1 MPSPSHSQFFHFMSL
16 IRILYNIKQ
25 RAAQR
30 VGKWKLTLT
39 ESFSFDFT
47 ESFEYLDNKI
57 KELEKICEN
66 ELKEQGFEE

>member
-1 MPSPSHSQFFHFMSL
+1 M
-16 IRILYNIKQ
+16 LYTMKQ

-39 ESFSFDFT
+39 ESSFDFT
-47 ESFEYLDNKI
+47 ESFEYLDKKI

>member
-1 MPSPSHSQFFHFMSL
+1 MTSPRHSQFFHFISL
-16 IRILYNIKQ
+16 IRMLYTMKQ

-39 ESFSFDFT
+39 ESSFDFT
-47 ESFEYLDNKI
+47 ESFEYLDKKI

>member
-1 MPSPSHSQFFHFMSL
+1 M
-16 IRILYNIKQ
+16 LYTINQ

-30 VGKWKLTLT
+30 VGKWKLTLP
-39 ESFSFDFT
+39 ESSSFDFT
-47 ESFEYLDNKI
+47 ESFEYLDKKI